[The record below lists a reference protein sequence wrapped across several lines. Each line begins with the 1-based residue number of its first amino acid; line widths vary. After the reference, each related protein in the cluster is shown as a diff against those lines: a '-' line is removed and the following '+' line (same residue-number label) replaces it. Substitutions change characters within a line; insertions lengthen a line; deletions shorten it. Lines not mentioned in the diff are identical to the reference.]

1 MDGGGRSFCP
11 VHLFSDST
19 VVVADEV
26 FVEEFGVDAGSEDV
40 RAVDMVVQVAD
51 KVLSGLPED
60 VGDVLP
66 MAASTENNDSVHN
79 W

>member
-1 MDGGGRSFCP
+1 MYGARCFRWD

-40 RAVDMVVQVAD
+40 RPVDMVVQVAD
-51 KVLSGLPED
+51 KVLSGLSEN

>member
-1 MDGGGRSFCP
+1 MYGARCFGWD
-11 VHLFSDST
+11 VHLFSDSA
-19 VVVADEV
+19 VIVADEV

-40 RAVDMVVQVAD
+40 GAVDIVVQVAD
-51 KVLSGLPED
+51 KVLSGLSED

-66 MAASTENNDSVHN
+66 MAASAENNDSGHN